1 MEPRQTDGDSI
12 DQEERVTTIELFFDL
27 VFVFTLTQL
36 TALLEHDQTI
46 EAAGQVL
53 LVFVVLF
60 CMYGGYAWLTNQVPP
75 VSSARQV
82 VLIGGMAAFL
92 ICALSIPDAFGE
104 SAVIFGIGYFLV
116 VLLHAGLFSITF
128 GRAAIPFLIQFVP
141 FNFAGALSVIAA
153 AFFDY
158 PLAYVL
164 WLIPI
169 LLQYTTSTLVRRRS
183 LRTGGTDIQAGHFV
197 ERHGLLLIVAF
208 GESVIAI
215 GIGAGSVELT
225 PGTLIGAVLGLLLVS
240 ALWWAYFGT
249 DADRAEL
256 IFREADP
263 AARTRMALTAYFY
276 AYIPMLLGIITIAAG
291 VRLVLGNVMARAA
304 RGPAML
310 LGVGVALY
318 LAGDA
323 AFRLS
328 LGMRAI
334 ITRAVGALSEWR
346 RFHSAFPLA
355 PSTAHGA
362 CISHN
367 RRSGIRVRTR
377 HRSSE
382 GSQPLSRP
390 AFPLPHCPEMGRCA
404 RTDRRDRSAH
414 RAGAARRWDPAVRQP
429 RRRPR
434 QIGAAQR

>member
-1 MEPRQTDGDSI
+1 MEARQPDGDSI
-12 DQEERVTTIELFFDL
+12 DQEGRVTTIELFFDL

-36 TALLEHDQTI
+36 TALLEHAQTI

-60 CMYGGYAWLTNQVPP
+60 WMYGGYAWLTNQVPP

-92 ICALSIPDAFGE
+92 ICALSIPEAFGE
-104 SAVIFGIGYFLV
+104 SGVIFGIGYFLV
-116 VLLHAGLFSITF
+116 VLLHASLFSITF
-128 GRAAIPFLIQFVP
+128 GRAAIPFLLQFVP

-153 AFFDY
+153 GFFDY
-158 PLAYVL
+158 PLAYLL

-169 LLQYTTSTLVRRRS
+169 LLQYTTSTLVRQRS
-183 LRTGGTDIQAGHFV
+183 LTTGGTDIKAGHFV

-225 PGTLIGAVLGLLLVS
+225 LETLIGAILGLLLVS

-256 IFREADP
+256 IFRKADQ

-276 AYIPMLLGIITIAAG
+276 SYIPMLLGIITIAAG
-291 VRLVLGNVMARAA
+291 VRLVLGNVMAPVAL
-304 RGPAML
+304 GPAML

-334 ITRAVGALSEWR
+334 FTPAVGALVGVASIPLGVSLGAEAQLTAL
-346 RFHSAFPLA
+346 AFLIIA
-355 PSTAHGA
+355 VVAFE
-362 CISHN
+362 
-367 RRSGIRVRTR
+367 SGLVTEARKAV
-377 HRSSE
+377 
-382 GSQPLSRP
+382 SR
-390 AFPLPHCPEMGRCA
+390 
-404 RTDRRDRSAH
+404 
-414 RAGAARRWDPAVRQP
+414 
-429 RRRPR
+429 
-434 QIGAAQR
+434 